1 MSDENRS
8 TATVIGT
15 IDEIGEIKSF
25 GASNFQKRE
34 VVVGTDLDSKYPQLV
49 AVSFA
54 GKNLD
59 KADALRV
66 GDDVVIDA
74 NLRGRRST
82 GGRVFTDIDAWRV
95 KVTSAPAKSKPAPS
109 APPDYDS
116 DLPF

>member
-1 MSDENRS
+1 M
-8 TATVIGT
+8 
-15 IDEIGEIKSF
+15 
-25 GASNFQKRE
+25 
-34 VVVGTDLDSKYPQLV
+34 

-74 NLRGRRST
+74 NLRGRRSS

-95 KVTSAPAKSKPAPS
+95 KVTSAPPRQASPPPPAN
-109 APPDYDS
+109 PDD
-116 DLPF
+116 DLPFATCSVGAEPSPIWRPFR